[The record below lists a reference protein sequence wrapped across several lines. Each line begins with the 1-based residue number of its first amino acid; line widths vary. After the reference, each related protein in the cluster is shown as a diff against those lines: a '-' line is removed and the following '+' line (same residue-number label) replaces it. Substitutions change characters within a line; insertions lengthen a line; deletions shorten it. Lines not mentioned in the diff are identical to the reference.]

1 MKRAGGRGCASGG
14 RGGAW
19 VSTRTAGH
27 STAPKGR
34 VTISEGGGDSG
45 GGGVDGW
52 VRVETRRR
60 CMKAKALQTIVTLY
74 MTSSCY
80 NNTAVIY
87 CTVQVRL
94 NIWLDKAD
102 HRRRHLQYPYTTSV
116 LPWFCFFLF
125 FVSFFCL
132 FLNLFHPFPH
142 PLSSLFLLINSTWV
156 CIYTYLEHNMEEKKN
171 QHNNIK
177 KNNIQVIQ
185 VRILV
190 RSIYTVCTNSVFL
203 SCVCVIFFCFLNF
216 FFCWFYLFNFF
227 V

>member
-14 RGGAW
+14 RGGR
-19 VSTRTAGH
+19 VSEHADSRTFN
-27 STAPKGR
+27 STKRESHNIRGGR
-34 VTISEGGGDSG
+34 WQWGW
-45 GGGVDGW
+45 GVDGVGW

-116 LPWFCFFLF
+116 LPWFWFFFLF
-125 FVSFFCL
+125 
-132 FLNLFHPFPH
+132 LFHF
-142 PLSSLFLLINSTWV
+142 FV
-156 CIYTYLEHNMEEKKN
+156 C
-171 QHNNIK
+171 
-177 KNNIQVIQ
+177 
-185 VRILV
+185 
-190 RSIYTVCTNSVFL
+190 FW
-203 SCVCVIFFCFLNF
+203 IFFIRSLTLCHLCF
-216 FFCWFYLFNFF
+216 CS
-227 V
+227 

>member
-116 LPWFCFFLF
+116 LPWFCFFFVFCFIFLF
-125 FVSFFCL
+125 VFESFSSVPS
-132 FLNLFHPFPH
+132 PF
-142 PLSSLFLLINSTWV
+142 
-156 CIYTYLEHNMEEKKN
+156 
-171 QHNNIK
+171 
-177 KNNIQVIQ
+177 
-185 VRILV
+185 
-190 RSIYTVCTNSVFL
+190 
-203 SCVCVIFFCFLNF
+203 VIFVFAHKQYMGLHIYIP
-216 FFCWFYLFNFF
+216 WTQHGRKKKST
-227 V
+227 